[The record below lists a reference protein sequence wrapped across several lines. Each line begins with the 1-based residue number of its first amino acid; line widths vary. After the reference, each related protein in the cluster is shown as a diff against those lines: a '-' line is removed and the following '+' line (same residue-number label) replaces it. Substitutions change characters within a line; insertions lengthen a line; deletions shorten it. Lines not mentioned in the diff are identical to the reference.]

1 MRRKPLESLG
11 AMVRERR
18 GRRTLREVAGEIGI
32 GPATLLRV
40 ESGRIP
46 DVGTFGKI
54 CRWLKVDPGVFL
66 SKPREM
72 APASPA
78 QQAGGLTSISAHL
91 RADQTPQPE
100 TLQALA
106 QMLLLAARQQPRPA
120 GAFPD
125 EQS

>member
-18 GRRTLREVAGEIGI
+18 GRQTLREVAGEIGI

-54 CRWLKVDPGVFL
+54 CQWLEVDPGAFL
-66 SKPREM
+66 GKPHEVVPGDPIEPV
-72 APASPA
+72 A
-78 QQAGGLTSISAHL
+78 GLTSISAHL
-91 RADQTPQPE
+91 RADQMPQAE
-100 TLQALA
+100 TLHALA
-106 QMLLLAARQQPRPA
+106 QMLMLAARQQPRPA

>member
-18 GRRTLREVAGEIGI
+18 ARRTLREVAGEIGI

-54 CRWLKVDPGVFL
+54 CQWLGVDPGDFL
-66 SKPREM
+66 GKPREV
-72 APASPA
+72 APGGAPPA
-78 QQAGGLTSISAHL
+78 PGLTSISAHL
-91 RADQTPQPE
+91 RADQTPQAA

-106 QMLLLAARQQPRPA
+106 QMLLLAAREQPRPT